1 MTENKF
7 KNATKIDNANLVR
20 NTMAADPS
28 QNGTPVPFQ
37 SGYSEYEAKKQSQ
50 SSSEIILFYTLGLLF
65 SVLAYCWLINSS
77 VLNEEWQN
85 EGIKVAIVIFSIV
98 AISFVFSKILIMLGI
113 NVKRRFLN
121 RYSHKKRM

>member
-65 SVLAYCWLINSS
+65 SVLAYYWLINSS

-98 AISFVFSKILIMLGI
+98 IISFVLSKILIIFGI